1 LAPATASLQQAA
13 PPALGTDRMFISTT
27 HGAWLPMHVVDRP
40 VCERASMMKITL
52 INLMAIRLP
61 RR

>member
-1 LAPATASLQQAA
+1 
-13 PPALGTDRMFISTT
+13 MFISTT